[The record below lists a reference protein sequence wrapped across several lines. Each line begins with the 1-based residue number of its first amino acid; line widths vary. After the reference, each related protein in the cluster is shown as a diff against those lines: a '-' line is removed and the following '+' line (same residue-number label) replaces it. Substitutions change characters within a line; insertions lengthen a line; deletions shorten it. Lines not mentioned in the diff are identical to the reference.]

1 MIDEIL
7 LHDSLRGIKFAN
19 DPFGNY
25 GVMEEKIWQVVY
37 LYHYYTASDVS
48 RFTGYAPSTVRS
60 YNSKNRDKY
69 DEAKEF
75 FEIGFSKVPVEA
87 VEVGVEEDPHAPMSL
102 QATCAF
108 SSVEIICSRA
118 LLQKAG
124 ADGEKAYLFRFFE
137 DDEKT
142 PVFSKIGTSTRDC
155 YKRLKEEIRYYIS
168 KSGLDI
174 TRVEI
179 VEIWNCG
186 DTPAESYE
194 SFMRALLIKK
204 YPNTW
209 HKNDR
214 FFGVSIPLET
224 FVKLCR
230 QYEEL

>member
-1 MIDEIL
+1 MDFLRLEYHVKLNKMAHEICILFGLFLMMKKKNLAMFLNLWFCIMIELNQI
-7 LHDSLRGIKFAN
+7 F
-19 DPFGNY
+19 
-25 GVMEEKIWQVVY
+25 
-37 LYHYYTASDVS
+37 
-48 RFTGYAPSTVRS
+48 
-60 YNSKNRDKY
+60 
-69 DEAKEF
+69 EF
-75 FEIGFSKVPVEA
+75 FEIGFPEEPVEA
-87 VEVGVEEDPHAPMSL
+87 VEVVVEEDLHAPMSI

-108 SSVEIICSRA
+108 SSVEIVCSRA

-124 ADGEKAYLFRFFE
+124 ADGEKAYLFRFFK

-155 YKRLKEEIRYYIS
+155 YKRLKEEIRYYIA

-186 DTPAESYE
+186 NTPAESYE

-214 FFGVSIPLET
+214 FFGVSISLET

>member
-1 MIDEIL
+1 MINEID
-7 LHDSLRGIKFAN
+7 LHENLRGIKFAH
-19 DPFGNY
+19 DPFGEY
-25 GVMEEKIWQVVY
+25 DKMRERIWQVVY
-37 LYHYYTASDVS
+37 LYRYYTASAVAN
-48 RFTGYAPSTVRS
+48 FTGYAPSTVRS
-60 YNSKNRDKY
+60 YNSKNREKY
-69 DEAKEF
+69 NEAKEF
-75 FEIGFSKVPVEA
+75 FEIGFPEEPVEA
-87 VEVGVEEDPHAPMSL
+87 VEVVVEEDLHAPMSI

-108 SSVEIICSRA
+108 SSVEIVCSRA

-124 ADGEKAYLFRFFE
+124 ADGEKAYLFRFFK

-155 YKRLKEEIRYYIS
+155 YKRLKEEIRYYIA

-186 DTPAESYE
+186 NTPAESYE

-214 FFGVSIPLET
+214 FFGVSISLET